1 MQQGISRGSSDSMT
15 MVLVLFLT
23 GALAG
28 LLPPAASPVTAQ
40 VRGADDLI
48 LEGKEQLQTGLDSND
63 LDVIR
68 RARALFERATADP
81 NRSSLTHY
89 YVALADYRLANLLY
103 GTDRRQTLSYLNDSV
118 EHLKEAIRI
127 NDRFAEAHALLS
139 GSYGQKIGLS
149 PLESIILGPKS
160 GKAIERAT
168 ELEPDNPRVVLLKA
182 ISDYHTPKM
191 FGGDREQAMAGFQR
205 AAELFDEELIDD
217 PLQPDWGHDE
227 VYAWIGMAHNDA
239 GAYELARE
247 AYEKALAINP
257 DFGWVK
263 YVLQPQLPPQP
274 ARGLSLYSPA
284 SGPPE
289 GAEAPSQV

>member
-1 MQQGISRGSSDSMT
+1 MQQGISQGSSDSMT

-23 GALAG
+23 GALIG

-48 LEGKEQLQTGLDSND
+48 LEGKEQLQTGLDGND
-63 LDVIR
+63 LDGIR
-68 RARALFERATADP
+68 RARALFERTTADP
-81 NRSSLTHY
+81 NHSALSHY

-103 GTDRRQTLSYLNDSV
+103 GTDRRQTLSYLNDAV

-127 NDRFAEAHALLS
+127 NDRFAEAYALLS

-149 PLESIILGPKS
+149 PLESIILGPKG

-168 ELEPDNPRVVLLKA
+168 ELEPDNPR
-182 ISDYHTPKM
+182 
-191 FGGDREQAMAGFQR
+191 
-205 AAELFDEELIDD
+205 D

-227 VYAWIGMAHNDA
+227 VYAWIGMAHNDVE
-239 GAYELARE
+239 AYELARE

-263 YVLQPQLPPQP
+263 YVLLPQLPPP
-274 ARGLSLYSPA
+274 RHSTDTGPGTA
-284 SGPPE
+284 S
-289 GAEAPSQV
+289 SFKL